1 MRLPRLQLRI
11 RTLLILVGL
20 VATLLGAELTR
31 RRAIEYRLMAN
42 DYRIE
47 ADYHARSVAGS
58 KKIQQMW
65 LELAKKREDQAND
78 PNETREAGVYSE
90 ELRNFFRRSAAEA
103 SRKADIEGA
112 LALYHEALQRKYE
125 RAVGR
130 PWVTVPP
137 DPPEPASPP
146 EVEPPSS
153 SFLTIPANPSPS
165 EQP

>member
-1 MRLPRLQLRI
+1 
-11 RTLLILVGL
+11 
-20 VATLLGAELTR
+20 
-31 RRAIEYRLMAN
+31 MAN

-112 LALYHEALQRKYE
+112 GSLSRSFAAEVRTRRWPPL
-125 RAVGR
+125 GDR
-130 PWVTVPP
+130 PSRSAGT
-137 DPPEPASPP
+137 S
-146 EVEPPSS
+146 
-153 SFLTIPANPSPS
+153 
-165 EQP
+165 